1 MKTYENVS
9 LFQVDEKFVSEAEC
23 TLSALP
29 AERQEVSDF
38 WKEKYE
44 KEHAKFWDLFYKNNK
59 TNFFKDRHY
68 LEREFELEFPDEEVL
83 FVEMGCGVGNALVP
97 LVERHAK
104 MKGVGIDCSKNA
116 IDLLNARGLGERCRG
131 FVMDMTSEELSS
143 EDFNS
148 LTGKVDYVSLIF
160 SLSAC
165 HPKTHKTVV
174 ENIKKLL
181 KPGGVV
187 MLRDYAKY
195 DLAQLRFAEKQ
206 AKLDE
211 DFYVRGDGTKAKF
224 FSEEEVK
231 QLFAFD
237 MVNMQLK
244 LHAKKFVNRK
254 DNLEMHRLWIQ
265 GVWKFQF

>member
-1 MKTYENVS
+1 MKEYENVS
-9 LFQVDEKFVSEAEC
+9 IFQVDDSFVSKAE
-23 TLSALP
+23 TSLSALP
-29 AERQEVSDF
+29 RERQEVSDF
-38 WKEKYE
+38 WKKKYE
-44 KEHAKFWDLFYKNNK
+44 KEHSKYWDLFYKNNK

-68 LEREFELEFPDEEVL
+68 LEREFELQFPDEETL
-83 FVEMGCGVGNALVP
+83 FVEMGCGVGNTLAP
-97 LVERHAK
+97 LVERNAK

-116 IDLLNARGLGERCRG
+116 IDLLNSRGLGNRCRG
-131 FVMDMTSEELSS
+131 FVMDMTSEEPS
-143 EDFNS
+143 EEFQS
-148 LTGKVDYVSLIF
+148 LEGKADYVSLIF

-174 ENIKKLL
+174 ENVKKLL

-187 MLRDYAKY
+187 LFRDYAKY

-231 QLFAFD
+231 GLFASP
-237 MVNMQLK
+237 MINVQLK
-244 LHAKKFVNRK
+244 MHAKKFLNRK
-254 DNLEMHRLWIQ
+254 NNLEMHRLWIQ
-265 GVWKFQF
+265 GVWALV